1 MSRITDQDNDG
12 LLKGKNKKLAD
23 DSDEGDFAEPKKQNI
38 DSVQIPEQVEDD
50 NLKVPA
56 IH

>member
-1 MSRITDQDNDG
+1 MSRIAAQDNDG

-23 DSDEGDFAEPKKQNI
+23 DSDEGDFAVPKEQNN
-38 DSVQIPEQVEDD
+38 DSVRIPEQVDDD

-56 IH
+56 MH

>member
-23 DSDEGDFAEPKKQNI
+23 DSDEGDFVVPKQQNI
-38 DSVQIPEQVEDD
+38 DSVQVPEQVDDD

-56 IH
+56 MH